1 MMVMMP
7 VSGCRLVEMAFRAA
21 TGLILHLDGGVRNFV
36 VMLKEVP
43 NTFKQRIVIVGRN
56 NLNVQRHKRFLTHQ
70 PDVNV
75 VYVTDFR
82 TGTTQIAF

>member
-1 MMVMMP
+1 
-7 VSGCRLVEMAFRAA
+7 
-21 TGLILHLDGGVRNFV
+21 
-36 VMLKEVP
+36 MLKEVP

-75 VYVTDFR
+75 VNVTDFR
-82 TGTTQIAF
+82 NGTTQIAF

>member
-1 MMVMMP
+1 MA
-7 VSGCRLVEMAFRAA
+7 GLRLVQVTVWPV
-21 TGLILHLDGGVRNFV
+21 TGLILHLNGGVRNFV

-75 VYVTDFR
+75 VNVTDFR
-82 TGTTQIAF
+82 NGTTQIAF

>member
-1 MMVMMP
+1 M
-7 VSGCRLVEMAFRAA
+7 SGLRLVKVAVRPV

-75 VYVTDFR
+75 VNVTDFR
-82 TGTTQIAF
+82 NGTTQIAF

>member
-1 MMVMMP
+1 MA
-7 VSGCRLVEMAFRAA
+7 GLRLVQVTVWPV
-21 TGLILHLDGGVRNFV
+21 TGLILHLNSGVRNFV

-75 VYVTDFR
+75 VNVTDFR
-82 TGTTQIAF
+82 NGTSQIAF

>member
-1 MMVMMP
+1 MA
-7 VSGCRLVEMAFRAA
+7 GLRLVQV
-21 TGLILHLDGGVRNFV
+21 TVWPVTWLILHLDGGVRNFV

-75 VYVTDFR
+75 VNVTDFR
-82 TGTTQIAF
+82 NGTTQIAF